1 MAYPRIPPVRR
12 SRRRR
17 WLLAGLIGAAM
28 IVALIFTVQYRTE
41 ARVVADYLAVTESA
55 VKLQAMAAADLESTF
70 AALSGVERPELLR
83 RLQQMHEATAQAATA
98 IDGVAVPSSAA
109 EAHGYLTVATR
120 SWERALGM
128 LDEAVLAVVD
138 DSEPPGGE
146 GLADALI
153 LLRVGD
159 VAYAEFL
166 ARVGDFDNGIAEGHF
181 VAVAFVPEGGP
192 VRFDPV
198 TVQTRL
204 ASILH
209 LGSQRNISITAVT
222 DPEPFGE
229 LNNVPIVPDSEN
241 FVVQTVV
248 ANEGNETEELVSVRL
263 NLVTADGSEP
273 TVSVTQTIAT
283 LEPGEARTFIFDGLV
298 LRGGALYELVI
309 VAVTAEDDSP
319 DDNAWRMVFYR
330 NESV

>member
-1 MAYPRIPPVRR
+1 M
-12 SRRRR
+12 
-17 WLLAGLIGAAM
+17 
-28 IVALIFTVQYRTE
+28 
-41 ARVVADYLAVTESA
+41 
-55 VKLQAMAAADLESTF
+55 
-70 AALSGVERPELLR
+70 
-83 RLQQMHEATAQAATA
+83 
-98 IDGVAVPSSAA
+98 
-109 EAHGYLTVATR
+109 
-120 SWERALGM
+120 
-128 LDEAVLAVVD
+128 
-138 DSEPPGGE
+138 
-146 GLADALI
+146 
-153 LLRVGD
+153 
-159 VAYAEFL
+159 
-166 ARVGDFDNGIAEGHF
+166 
-181 VAVAFVPEGGP
+181 
-192 VRFDPV
+192 
-198 TVQTRL
+198 
-204 ASILH
+204 
-209 LGSQRNISITAVT
+209 T

>member
-1 MAYPRIPPVRR
+1 M
-12 SRRRR
+12 
-17 WLLAGLIGAAM
+17 LAGLIGAVLIA
-28 IVALIFTVQYRTE
+28 ALTFTIQYRTE
-41 ARVVADYLAVTESA
+41 ARGVADYLAITESA
-55 VKLQAMAAADLESTF
+55 VELQALAAANLESTF
-70 AALSGVERPELLR
+70 ATLSSVERPELLR
-83 RLQQMHEATAQAATA
+83 RLRQMHETTAEAAMA
-98 IDGVAVPSSAA
+98 IDDVAVPSSAA

-138 DSEPPGGE
+138 DIEPPSGE

-159 VAYAEFL
+159 VAYVEFL
-166 ARVGDFDNGIAEGHF
+166 ARVGDFDSGIAEGNF

-192 VRFDPV
+192 VRFDPA
-198 TVQTRL
+198 TVQARL
-204 ASILH
+204 ASIFK

-222 DPEPFGE
+222 NPEPVGE
-229 LNNVPIVPDSEN
+229 RNNVPIVPDSEN
-241 FVVQTVV
+241 FVVQAVV

-263 NLVTADGSEP
+263 NLISADGSEP
-273 TVSVTQTIAT
+273 IVSVTQTIAT
-283 LEPGEARTFIFDGLV
+283 LEPGEAKTCIFDGLE

-309 VAVTAEDDSP
+309 VAVTAEDESP

>member
-1 MAYPRIPPVRR
+1 MTAEGGDAAEVY
-12 SRRRR
+12 
-17 WLLAGLIGAAM
+17 LTGIG
-28 IVALIFTVQYRTE
+28 V
-41 ARVVADYLAVTESA
+41 
-55 VKLQAMAAADLESTF
+55 
-70 AALSGVERPELLR
+70 
-83 RLQQMHEATAQAATA
+83 EATAEAAMA
-98 IDGVAVPSSAA
+98 IDDVAVPSSAA

-138 DSEPPGGE
+138 DIEPPSGE

-159 VAYAEFL
+159 VAYVEFL
-166 ARVGDFDNGIAEGHF
+166 ARVGDFDSGIAEGNF

-192 VRFDPV
+192 VRFDPA
-198 TVQTRL
+198 TVQARL
-204 ASILH
+204 ASIFK

-222 DPEPFGE
+222 NPEPVGE
-229 LNNVPIVPDSEN
+229 RNNVPIVPDSEN
-241 FVVQTVV
+241 FVVQAVV

-263 NLVTADGSEP
+263 NLISADGSEP
-273 TVSVTQTIAT
+273 IVSVTQTIAT
-283 LEPGEARTFIFDGLV
+283 LEPGEAKTCIFDGLE

-309 VAVTAEDDSP
+309 VAVTAEDESP